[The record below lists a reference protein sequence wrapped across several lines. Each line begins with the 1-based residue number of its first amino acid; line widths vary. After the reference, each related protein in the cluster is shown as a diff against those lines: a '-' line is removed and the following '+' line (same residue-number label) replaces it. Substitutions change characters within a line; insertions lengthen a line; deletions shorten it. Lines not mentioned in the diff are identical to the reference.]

1 MSKRRFFAEPWPYGV
16 IWRALYLAL
25 NFGYRPDYRGG
36 HLSSWELPV
45 YLRYLPQYTRAV
57 IGQNDGSFKELH

>member
-1 MSKRRFFAEPWPYGV
+1 
-16 IWRALYLAL
+16 
-25 NFGYRPDYRGG
+25 
-36 HLSSWELPV
+36 LPV